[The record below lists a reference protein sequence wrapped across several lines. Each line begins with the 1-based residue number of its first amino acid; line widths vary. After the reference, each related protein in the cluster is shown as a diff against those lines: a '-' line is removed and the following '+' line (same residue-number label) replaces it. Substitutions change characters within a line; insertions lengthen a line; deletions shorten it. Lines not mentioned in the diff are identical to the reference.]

1 VRTVFIGQKVY
12 QRSKDKLERA
22 ESKAHGRSK
31 PMSEKKEYIERG
43 ALIKKLNNLVT
54 TSDLFGMGVQSGFS
68 HAISEANAIPA
79 ADVEPV
85 VRGEWKWYDRKEAEI
100 YAPLGMVVCAE
111 SYVCSNCGNYI
122 GRSSPRD
129 YRPKYCDNCGA
140 NMERSGSG
148 ETY

>member
-85 VRGEWKWYDRKEAEI
+85 VRCKDCVAYAGKERKGGGIMMICRINKHEASPEHF
-100 YAPLGMVVCAE
+100 
-111 SYVCSNCGNYI
+111 CSQ
-122 GRSSPRD
+122 GRNR
-129 YRPKYCDNCGA
+129 A
-140 NMERSGSG
+140 HMERSGSG